1 MAETVLL
8 AEDDD
13 VYRKTVITVLQR
25 GNFLVLPCCNGEEA
39 LEISR
44 RTLTIDALVTDVQM
58 GSGMNGFDL
67 AERLLNERP
76 GIAALLMSGFSDA
89 EALAAEKRLPFL
101 AKLFRPAVL
110 IERLREVLAS
120 KVPTD
125 SKEQISH
132 QQSALSRKEI
142 EEIWRTRLKDA
153 KPHTIWR

>member
-13 VYRKTVITVLQR
+13 VYRKIAITVLQR

-44 RTLTIDALVTDVQM
+44 RTVAIDAQVTDVQM

-76 GIAALLMSGFSDA
+76 GIAALLMSAFPMR
-89 EALAAEKRLPFL
+89 RLWP
-101 AKLFRPAVL
+101 
-110 IERLREVLAS
+110 
-120 KVPTD
+120 
-125 SKEQISH
+125 
-132 QQSALSRKEI
+132 
-142 EEIWRTRLKDA
+142 
-153 KPHTIWR
+153 